1 MGNLAFQEIL
11 VFSFFLFILIV
22 GGKKLTDWFHEIK
35 KRNRYMEAQIRLL
48 MHIASKHGVDA
59 DKIAEIVA
67 EADLP
72 YRKTNE

>member
-1 MGNLAFQEIL
+1 L
-11 VFSFFLFILIV
+11 VVFFFLLVLIA
-22 GGKKLTDWFHEIK
+22 GGKKLTYWFHEIK
-35 KRNRYMEAQIRLL
+35 KRNRYMEAQLRLL
-48 MHIASKHGVDA
+48 MHIASKQGVDA

>member
-1 MGNLAFQEIL
+1 MGNLAFLEIL
-11 VFSFFLFILIV
+11 IFSFSLFILIV
-22 GGKKLTDWFHEIK
+22 GGKLLIDWFYEIK

-59 DKIAEIVA
+59 DKIAEIVTEA
-67 EADLP
+67 ELP